1 MHKNPR
7 FNIVQAPGNCNRNF
21 VVIEGQRTDS
31 GHMAHGGKVLTVEMP
46 RADAIS
52 LADKME
58 REVAVAG
65 AA

>member
-7 FNIVQAPGNCNRNF
+7 FNILQARGNCTPQF

-31 GHMAHGGKVLTVEMP
+31 GNMAHGAKVLTKPMS
-46 RADAIS
+46 RDDAIK

-58 REVAVAG
+58 AEVPV
-65 AA
+65 

>member
-1 MHKNPR
+1 MHKNER
-7 FNIVQAPGNCNRNF
+7 FNILQAPGNCNPLF

-31 GHMAHGGKVLTVEMP
+31 GSMAHGGKVLTVPMTRDE
-46 RADAIS
+46 AIT

-58 REVAVAG
+58 REI